1 MKKRNDEDLEMSRI
15 VAANLRKLINDKQLK
30 QATLAEYAETSASQF
45 SRMLNGEL
53 ALSLQHIAN
62 IATKL
67 HMAVID
73 IFTYPEKFVPENR
86 DPREKREKVSVT
98 FEVDPEKRDYLLRLV
113 MGKKIELGNE

>member
-1 MKKRNDEDLEMSRI
+1 MKKRNDEDLEMSRM

-30 QATLAEYAETSASQF
+30 QATLADYAETSASQF

-53 ALSLQHIAN
+53 ALSLQHVAN

-67 HMAVID
+67 RMSVID
-73 IFTYPEKFVPENR
+73 IFTYPEKYVPESR
-86 DPREKREKVSVT
+86 GPEDRREKVSVT

-113 MGKKIELGNE
+113 MGEKLEPENE